1 MSSGSIAGMTLG
13 ASDIIVE
20 GNTVPMAVLESGEKN
35 TNVLAIVL
43 GICIPVVVLTIIGI
57 IVCLYCKKKAANQLS
72 VAEDQTNS
80 IVINNS
86 QEKVIIIR

>member
-43 GICIPVVVLTIIGI
+43 GICIPVVVLSK
-57 IVCLYCKKKAANQLS
+57 YLS
-72 VAEDQTNS
+72 NLS
-80 IVINNS
+80 HYWYNRMS
-86 QEKVIIIR
+86 LLQEEGCQPA